1 MPFALTEDQN
11 AIQAMAGEFAA
22 DRLAP
27 HAAHWDE
34 TKHFPVEALREA
46 AALGFAGVYV
56 QEDVG
61 GSGL

>member
-1 MPFALTEDQN
+1 MDFALTDDQR
-11 AIQAMAGEFAA
+11 AILEMASGFAA
-22 DRLAP
+22 ERLAP